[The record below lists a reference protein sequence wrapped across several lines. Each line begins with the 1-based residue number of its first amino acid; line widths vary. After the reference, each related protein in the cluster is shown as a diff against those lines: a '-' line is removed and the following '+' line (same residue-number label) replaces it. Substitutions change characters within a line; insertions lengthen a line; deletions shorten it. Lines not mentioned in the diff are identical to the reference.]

1 MYDDVAGTPLPDPL
15 RRALGKPWAAH
26 IGVKAGLYGA
36 LTRLHQ
42 ADVFIA
48 DDECG
53 EQISCLQVSIRLDC
67 HPRPT
72 VLCVRWPAG
81 VIPANHRRQL
91 LDHTYPSLQ
100 VATSYTTHEQAVDCG
115 PSDSRQLP
123 AIITTTAWVVGLPE
137 SRADPPTQLFVMSL
151 INALSQGG
159 L

>member
-53 EQISCLQVSIRLDC
+53 EQISCLQV
-67 HPRPT
+67 RPAST
-72 VLCVRWPAG
+72 SVCKWFAAWTG
-81 VIPANHRRQL
+81 V
-91 LDHTYPSLQ
+91 
-100 VATSYTTHEQAVDCG
+100 
-115 PSDSRQLP
+115 
-123 AIITTTAWVVGLPE
+123 
-137 SRADPPTQLFVMSL
+137 
-151 INALSQGG
+151 
-159 L
+159 